1 MTDLLS
7 SVLVLA
13 GEAGGAAPAGAGRA
27 PSPSPMAGIWGL
39 APFILILIA
48 FFWFTSRS
56 QKKREQRRQGMLES
70 IKVKDDVMTIGGI
83 QGRVVQVKDD
93 AFVLRIDPEKDI
105 KITIAKSG
113 VSRKLGEEEEGQ

>member
-1 MTDLLS
+1 
-7 SVLVLA
+7 
-13 GEAGGAAPAGAGRA
+13 
-27 PSPSPMAGIWGL
+27 MAGIWGL